1 MRARDNPFAVHR
13 IHALRFRLTDE
24 GWRELLARLSTLG
37 CRAAIVGPEGSG
49 KTLLLEELGAR
60 LGTLGLAPCLLTL
73 RRGERRPAP
82 EARAALLAGLGPA
95 DVVLVDG
102 ADELGPLAWS
112 SLRRAARKAG
122 GLVVTSHR
130 PGLLPTL
137 WTCGTSVELLA
148 DLVREL
154 VGSEEAE
161 ALRPRLAALFD
172 RHRGDL
178 RAALRALYDLYGA
191 SPATAGPLPGA

>member
-1 MRARDNPFAVHR
+1 MRARENPFAVHR
-13 IHALRFRLTDE
+13 IHALRFRLTED
-24 GWRELLARLSTLG
+24 GWRELLARLHALDR
-37 CRAAIVGPEGSG
+37 RAAIVGPEGAG

-60 LGTLGLAPCLLTL
+60 LGSLGLAPRLLTL
-73 RRGERRPAP
+73 HRGERQPAP
-82 EARAALLAGLGPA
+82 AARAALLAGLGGG

-102 ADELGPLAWS
+102 ADELGSLAWS
-112 SLRRAARKAG
+112 SLRRATRAAG

-130 PGLLPTL
+130 PGLLPTV

-154 VGSEEAE
+154 VGRAEAE